1 MLTTHCM
8 LQKHQNRCG
17 ARGGWP
23 AQAGITRRH
32 LQDDQDH
39 QVYRHTRPTRRSPC
53 SVPQSK
59 HVWHTDRGKRTL
71 DGDQADALVQSTCR
85 AATGPG
91 SCHHCS
97 SGLLHDTAS
106 VHPVLTK
113 SRTFASA
120 LCSAQQRMV
129 GDICGCLG
137 GSPWGH
143 KGSPEK
149 PTQCS
154 ANIHNRQWM
163 LCGNG
168 CTLYVY

>member
-1 MLTTHCM
+1 MVQGEAGLHKQASHAGISRMTKTT
-8 LQKHQNRCG
+8 RFTDT
-17 ARGGWP
+17 P
-23 AQAGITRRH
+23 AQQEDPLAASLSQNMSGIPTGASAHWMVTRLVPWSSQH
-32 LQDDQDH
+32 AALLLVLAAAIIALQ
-39 QVYRHTRPTRRSPC
+39 
-53 SVPQSK
+53 
-59 HVWHTDRGKRTL
+59 VWCMT
-71 DGDQADALVQSTCR
+71 
-85 AATGPG
+85 
-91 SCHHCS
+91 
-97 SGLLHDTAS
+97 TAS